1 MINVHLTSEKTK
13 DQKIIIT
20 QLYSQCEL
28 LVETILK
35 SKYFYTFFYFCI
47 LITDVSRSLEECLTD
62 SQHYL

>member
-35 SKYFYTFFYFCI
+35 SKYFYTSFYFCI